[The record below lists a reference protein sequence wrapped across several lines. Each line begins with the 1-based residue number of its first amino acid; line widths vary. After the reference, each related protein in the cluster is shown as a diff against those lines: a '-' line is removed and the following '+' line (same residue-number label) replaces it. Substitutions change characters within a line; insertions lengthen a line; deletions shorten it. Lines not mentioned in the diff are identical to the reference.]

1 MLEKAIKYFNKE
13 YKEVKEYV
21 ENKNTCFPLA
31 KKSKRLAVDRTVAR
45 CLGVAMFVQ
54 ECGVTYDKIAPPF
67 EEVKIKL
74 MKLLESEE

>member
-1 MLEKAIKYFNKE
+1 MLEKVIKYFDKE

-21 ENKNTCFPLA
+21 ENKNTCFPLD
-31 KKSKRLAVDRTVAR
+31 KKGKRLTVDHTLAR

-54 ECGVTYDKIAPPF
+54 ECGVTYDEIAKPF
-67 EEVKIKL
+67 EEVRIKL